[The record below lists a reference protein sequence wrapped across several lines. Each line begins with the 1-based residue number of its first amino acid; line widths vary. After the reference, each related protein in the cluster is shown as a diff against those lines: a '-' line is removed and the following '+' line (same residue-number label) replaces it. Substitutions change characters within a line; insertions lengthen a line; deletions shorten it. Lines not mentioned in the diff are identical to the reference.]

1 MPKPKSKPEGLYNKY
16 TILDAKTGKV
26 KRGKYFVLRL
36 DTDSTDE
43 RACVIAALTAYS
55 KQAQFLGMCFEN
67 QTYKKLAVDIAQLI
81 SETRDE
87 WIKK

>member
-1 MPKPKSKPEGLYNKY
+1 MPEPKGLYNKY

-36 DTDSTDE
+36 DTDSSDE
-43 RACVIAALTAYS
+43 RACVMTALTAYS
-55 KQAQFLGMCFEN
+55 KQAQIIGISFDN
-67 QTYKKLAVDIAQLI
+67 QKYKKLAADIAQLI

-87 WIKK
+87 WVKGAGNE